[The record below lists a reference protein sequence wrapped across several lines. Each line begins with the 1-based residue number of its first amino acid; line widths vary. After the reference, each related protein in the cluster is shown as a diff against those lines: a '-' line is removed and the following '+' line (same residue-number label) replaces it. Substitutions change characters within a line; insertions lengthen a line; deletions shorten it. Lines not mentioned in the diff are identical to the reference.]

1 MPTKEIQELYN
12 EIKETKSSSPSYARY
27 VTAMNSLNEEMTGLM
42 NFLLTHNRNDD
53 AIRATT
59 DKNFLEELLSQ
70 FRNGTLTPEKP

>member
-1 MPTKEIQELYN
+1 MRGYILRTEEDDIWDSGVATGL
-12 EIKETKSSSPSYARY
+12 ARGKQ
-27 VTAMNSLNEEMTGLM
+27 EMTGLM

-70 FRNGTLTPEKP
+70 FRSGTLTPEKP